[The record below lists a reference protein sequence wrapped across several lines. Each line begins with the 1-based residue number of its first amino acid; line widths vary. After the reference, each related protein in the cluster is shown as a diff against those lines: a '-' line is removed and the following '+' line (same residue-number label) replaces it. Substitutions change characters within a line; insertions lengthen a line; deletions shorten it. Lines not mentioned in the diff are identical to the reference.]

1 MPAARLVKWL
11 VAVMAAWLLAHELH
25 VVIPGLDGFGGPLFG
40 RWTHVGVMAV
50 GALAV
55 LARALVSRE
64 ERLGWMLI
72 GGALLAW
79 TAGEAY
85 FTSVLWDLASPPVP
99 SPADAGY
106 LLFPVLALGGI
117 VALACARVRG
127 ADRLMA
133 ADAATAAL
141 AAGAVSAALVFGAVV
156 GVVGGDQLALATNL
170 AYPVADLLLL
180 ATIVGIGGLQG
191 WRVNRTWGL
200 LALGCLCFT
209 VTDGVYLV
217 QVAQGTWISG
227 GIWDAGWWAAA
238 PLWAYAAW
246 TPAAARSARMA
257 PTRSARDLLPLGF
270 AAVALAVLVTAAVE
284 PVNLLAVALAA
295 AALVASIARLH
306 MTLRAHT
313 ASLHHARGEALTD
326 ALTGLGNRRLLAT
339 DLDERFAA
347 LAGDDELMLVV
358 FDLDGFKHYNDVF
371 GHPAGDAALV
381 RLAARLRDSVGLSG
395 RAYRLGGDEFCALLG
410 PADIG
415 WAAQLARCSAALS
428 EEGDGYAIGCS
439 LGAILLPEEAA
450 DTTDAMR
457 LADQRMY
464 ARKQDGR
471 LSAIRQATDALLCAM
486 AERFPDL
493 SDHSAGVADLA
504 ATTAGVLGMNR
515 EEVEEVRR
523 AAELHDIGKVAIPE
537 TILAKPGPLE
547 PGEWTDHPAPHG
559 RRRADRRRRRPRS
572 AASPSSSA
580 RPTSATTAAATPTAS
595 PGTRS
600 RSARGSSR
608 SATRSTP

>member
-1 MPAARLVKWL
+1 MPRARLAKWL
-11 VAVMAAWLLAHELH
+11 AALMAAWLVAHELH
-25 VVIPGLDGFGGPLFG
+25 VVVPGLDGFGGPVFG

-99 SPADAGY
+99 SPADVGY
-106 LLFPVLALGGI
+106 LLFPVLALGGF

-156 GVVGGDQLALATNL
+156 GVVGGGDKLALATNL

-191 WRVNRTWGL
+191 WRVNRTWAL

-217 QVAQGTWISG
+217 EVAAGHVGLRRRLGRRLVG
-227 GIWDAGWWAAA
+227 GGAALGVRRVGARGGAQRPARVDALGARPA
-238 PLWAYAAW
+238 PARLRRRRARGPRDRRG
-246 TPAAARSARMA
+246 PAGEPPRRRARR
-257 PTRSARDLLPLGF
+257 
-270 AAVALAVLVTAAVE
+270 
-284 PVNLLAVALAA
+284 
-295 AALVASIARLH
+295 AALVASITRLH
-306 MTLRAHT
+306 LTLRAHT

-347 LAGDDELMLVV
+347 LSGDDELMLVV

-381 RLAARLRDSVGLSG
+381 RLAARLARHRGPRRARVPARRRRVLRAPGAG
-395 RAYRLGGDEFCALLG
+395 RHRLVRRSW
-410 PADIG
+410 PA
-415 WAAQLARCSAALS
+415 AAQRCPRRATATRSAARS
-428 EEGDGYAIGCS
+428 ARSCS
-439 LGAILLPEEAA
+439 
-450 DTTDAMR
+450 
-457 LADQRMY
+457 
-464 ARKQDGR
+464 
-471 LSAIRQATDALLCAM
+471 
-486 AERFPDL
+486 
-493 SDHSAGVADLA
+493 
-504 ATTAGVLGMNR
+504 
-515 EEVEEVRR
+515 
-523 AAELHDIGKVAIPE
+523 
-537 TILAKPGPLE
+537 
-547 PGEWTDHPAPHG
+547 
-559 RRRADRRRRRPRS
+559 RRRRPTPPTRC
-572 AASPSSSA
+572 ASPTSGCTRASRTGACRRSA
-580 RPTSATTAAATPTAS
+580 RPPTRCCARWRSGSPISATTPRAS
-595 PGTRS
+595 PTSPR
-600 RSARGSSR
+600 RRRACW
-608 SATRSTP
+608 A